1 MDNNT
6 KQSKSDFRP
15 LQVYE
20 ILTDDVGNIIL
31 AKNGKPC
38 ICPFRGRYAG
48 IPAKTTLLENPTQ
61 QGMTFVSEFCTSQ
74 CPHFRPYIDGENY
87 VSIHITC
94 SGKDVSYNTQTQVK
108 IEPSN

>member
-1 MDNNT
+1 MEDNN
-6 KQSKSDFRP
+6 KKKPDFKP

-20 ILTDDVGNIIL
+20 ILTNDVGDVIL

-61 QGMTFVSEFCTSQ
+61 QGMTFVSEHCTSQ
-74 CPHFRPYIDGENY
+74 CPHFRAYIDDESY

-94 SGKDVSYNTQTQVK
+94 SGKDVSYYTQTQVK
-108 IEPSN
+108 IEPTN